1 MNNSPVSQK
10 QQSDKNV
17 KKIREELQ
25 ELDIKKVI
33 KSYFARDYEDSEI
46 EAALKNV
53 DFVVKIICRY
63 PTSISS
69 TSPTQAKTAVSA
81 PYPHSNPVVSS
92 KPVVPSKNNIE
103 QSPPSKHKETIQD
116 WVKRIFRY
124 LLTNHI
130 LTKQEII
137 SLHDK
142 WYSKKT
148 FDVAYAMFVDTLK
161 ETVVAGHNRY
171 WKTPICGYYI
181 CSQWWLD
188 HEKEY
193 YSNISQW
200 LAKVLPDYKERG
212 LDRR

>member
-10 QQSDKNV
+10 QQFDENV
-17 KKIREELQ
+17 KKIQEELQ
-25 ELDIKKVI
+25 ELDIRKI
-33 KSYFARDYEDSEI
+33 IRSYFARDYEDLEI

-63 PTSISS
+63 PASISN
-69 TSPTQAKTAVSA
+69 TPLTQTKTAVPA
-81 PYPHSNPVVSS
+81 PYPHSNPVVS
-92 KPVVPSKNNIE
+92 
-103 QSPPSKHKETIQD
+103 SKHKETIQD

-124 LLTNHI
+124 LLSNHI
-130 LTKQEII
+130 LTRQEIV

-148 FDVAYAMFVDTLK
+148 FDIAYAMFVDTLK

-171 WKTPICGYYI
+171 WKTPVCGYYI

-200 LAKVLPDYKERG
+200 LAKVLPDYIERG